1 MTVWTV
7 EQSNDVIEFT
17 SPRRNPSGV
26 TPLDL
31 RVVVRPDPVETK
43 TKGGIIIPDETK
55 EREKYA
61 TVKGTLIAAGENAW
75 EEAAAALPQFHP
87 PSARRPH
94 HDRQIWRHPLQ
105 GHDGDDYRIMNDED
119 VIARL
124 EE

>member
-1 MTVWTV
+1 MTLAN
-7 EQSNDVIEFT
+7 S
-17 SPRRNPSGV
+17 SGV

-43 TKGGIIIPDETK
+43 TKGGIIIPDEAK

-75 EEAAAALPQFHP
+75 EEAAARSPHFTRPQP
-87 PSARRPH
+87 G
-94 HDRQIWRHPLQ
+94 DRIMIAKYGGILFK
-105 GHDGDDYRIMNDED
+105 GADGEDYRIMNDED